1 MKMSETRP
9 ILMLGESDVGK
20 THYGGQLLKRLMNSR
35 GKIRMN
41 GAATNLEPFQTVMDS
56 LNEGRLAD
64 HTATTIYDE
73 SVWPIIDD
81 EERKAHLVWPDY
93 GGEQIR
99 NIIDKRRIP
108 DAWRIRIIQS
118 SAWLLL
124 IRLQKIRMDNDILS
138 RPLISLKEGKTEAEK
153 TGRKE
158 KSSGTGGTE
167 LSDQARLIEL
177 LQMLIQMRLTCDET
191 AGRLPRL
198 LILLTCWDE
207 MKIDMRPVCI
217 LRQRL
222 PMFYDFVSSNWKDSV
237 VLGLSALGRGLDKTE
252 TDMEYVSRGS
262 ESFGYVVLEDGTRCD
277 DLTLP
282 IHKLLSDFS

>member
-1 MKMSETRP
+1 MEISETQR

-20 THYGGQLLKRLMNSR
+20 THYGGQLLKRLMNSH
-35 GKIRMN
+35 GQIRMN
-41 GAATNLEPFQTVMDS
+41 GAATNLEPFQKVMDS

-81 EERKAHLVWPDY
+81 AERKARLIWPDY

-99 NIIDKRRIP
+99 NIIDERRIP
-108 DAWRIRIIQS
+108 NAWGIRITQS

-124 IRLQKIRMDNDILS
+124 IRPQKIRVDNDVFS
-138 RPLISLKEGKTEAEK
+138 RPLTSLRKDTAEVQE
-153 TGRKE
+153 TDRNE
-158 KSSGTGGTE
+158 MMSGTGSIG

-177 LQMLIQMRLTCDET
+177 LQMLIQTYLTCDEI
-191 AGRLPRL
+191 AGHLPQL

-207 MKIDMRPVCI
+207 MQIDTEPVQVF
-217 LRQRL
+217 RQRL
-222 PMFYDFVSSNWKDSV
+222 PMLYDFVSSNWEDSV
-237 VLGLSALGRGLDKTE
+237 VLGLSALGRRLDKTKS
-252 TDMEYVSRGS
+252 DMEYVNRGS
-262 ESFGYVVLEDGTRCD
+262 ESFGYMVLENGTHCD

-282 IHKLLSDFS
+282 IHKLLSGFP